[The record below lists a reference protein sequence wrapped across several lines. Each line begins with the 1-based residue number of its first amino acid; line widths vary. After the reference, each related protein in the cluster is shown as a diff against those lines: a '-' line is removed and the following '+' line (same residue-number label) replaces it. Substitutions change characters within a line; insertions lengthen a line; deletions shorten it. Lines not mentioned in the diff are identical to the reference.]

1 MAAESEQDELMCDA
15 PGEQEC
21 VLDPLNREQLDWQT
35 KHQAYCELPPCERRV
50 LDLLVGR
57 VEVKRIARELGV
69 SRSTVRT
76 QVDSLK
82 RKLGATSIPDLVSIV
97 TITLYEQARDA
108 S

>member
-1 MAAESEQDELMCDA
+1 MAAESKDELQCDA
-15 PGEQEC
+15 PGEEAS
-21 VLDPLNREQLDWQT
+21 VLEPLNREQLDWQT

-69 SRSTVRT
+69 SSSTVRT
-76 QVDSLK
+76 QVNSLK
-82 RKLGATSIPDLVSIV
+82 QKLGATSIPDLVSIV
-97 TITLYEQARDA
+97 TITLYEHARDA